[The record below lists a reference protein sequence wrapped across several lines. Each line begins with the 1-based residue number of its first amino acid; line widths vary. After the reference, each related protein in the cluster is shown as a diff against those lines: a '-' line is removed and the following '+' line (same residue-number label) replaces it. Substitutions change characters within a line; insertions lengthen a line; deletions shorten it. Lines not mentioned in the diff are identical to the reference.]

1 MLEKLQPGISYSAAG
16 QEFHVNEVITYIKI
30 NRIMNNGQAKC
41 SIPYNGIVFCHKN
54 EVFYPPLQTKPVL
67 GRSKISSHGSRAG
80 GGNNC
85 TPVSEP

>member
-54 EVFYPPLQTKPVL
+54 E
-67 GRSKISSHGSRAG
+67 
-80 GGNNC
+80 
-85 TPVSEP
+85 